1 MVAGTAEDGG
11 RNIGMNQTRIELI
24 VGIFVLLGLAALAY
38 LSVRLG
44 KLEFLGSQGYR
55 VVAEF
60 DSIAGLKPG
69 ALVEIAGVE
78 VGRVEGIRLNKS
90 YEAVATLRINPGV
103 TLQDDAI
110 ASIKTKGL
118 IGEKYVRITP
128 GGSDKLLRDG
138 GRLRET
144 ESPTE
149 LEDLIA
155 KFIHGKI

>member
-1 MVAGTAEDGG
+1 
-11 RNIGMNQTRIELI
+11 MNQTRTELV
-24 VGIFVLLGLAALAY
+24 VGIFVLIGLAALAY

-44 KLEFLGSQGYR
+44 KLDFIGTQGYR
-55 VVAEF
+55 VVGDF

-69 ALVEIAGVE
+69 AMVEIAGVE
-78 VGRVEGIRLNKS
+78 VGRVESIRLNKQ
-90 YEAVATLRINPGV
+90 YQAAVAFRIKPGV
-103 TLQDDAI
+103 VLQADAI
-110 ASIKTKGL
+110 ASVKTKGL

-128 GGSDKLLRDG
+128 GGSDKILGDG
-138 GRLRET
+138 GVLRET

>member
-1 MVAGTAEDGG
+1 
-11 RNIGMNQTRIELI
+11 MNQTRTELV
-24 VGIFVLLGLAALAY
+24 VGIFVLIGLAALAY

-44 KLEFLGSQGYR
+44 KLEFIGSQGYR
-55 VVAEF
+55 VVGDF

-69 ALVEIAGVE
+69 AMVEIAGVE
-78 VGRVEGIRLNKS
+78 VGRVESIRLNKQ
-90 YEAVATLRINPGV
+90 YQAAVAFRIKPGV
-103 TLQDDAI
+103 VLQADAI
-110 ASIKTKGL
+110 ASVKTKGL

-128 GGSDKLLRDG
+128 GGSDKILGDG
-138 GRLRET
+138 GVLRET